1 MIVAFDLSG
10 VFFNNGMKIAVAE
23 ISRAYN
29 LNPKD
34 VEFVLDGSFARK
46 YRTGLESP
54 EAYWRRAKERLKA
67 GDIGRIRG
75 IFFNSYHPHRKTI
88 TFIEKLRKKGIKT
101 AYISNNPEDRTIYLD
116 RKFSFLSL
124 FDFGLCSFEAH
135 VWKPEKEIYRKF
147 LEKFSLRPD
156 QVIYIDDKEDNL
168 GPAAGLGMKTIL
180 FRDIG
185 QLEEDLKKAG
195 LKF

>member
-10 VFFNNGMKIAVAE
+10 VFFNNGMKVAVAG
-23 ISRAYN
+23 ISSRHG
-29 LNPKD
+29 LKPKD

-67 GDIGRIRG
+67 EDIGKIRD
-75 IFFNSYHPHRKTI
+75 IFFNAYHPHRKTVE
-88 TFIEKLRKKGIKT
+88 FIMRLRKKGIKT
-101 AYISNNPEDRTIYLD
+101 AYISNSPEDRTIYLD

-124 FDFGLCSFEAH
+124 FDFGICSFEAH
-135 VWKPEKEIYRKF
+135 AWKPEKKIYQKF

-168 GPAAGLGMKTIL
+168 GPAAGLGMKTML
-180 FRDIG
+180 FRDIR
-185 QLEEDLKKAG
+185 QLEGDLKKAG
-195 LKF
+195 LKL

>member
-10 VFFNNGMKIAVAE
+10 VFFNNGMRVAVAE
-23 ISRAYN
+23 ISRAYS

-46 YRTGLESP
+46 YRTGLESS
-54 EAYWRRAKERLKA
+54 EAYWKRAKACLKA
-67 GDIGRIRG
+67 EDIGKIRD
-75 IFFNSYHPHRKTI
+75 IFFNSYHPHGKTI
-88 TFIEKLRKKGIKT
+88 SFIGKLRERGTKT
-101 AYISNNPEDRTIYLD
+101 AYISNSPEDRTIYLD
-116 RKFSFLSL
+116 RKFGFLSM

-135 VWKPEKEIYRKF
+135 AWKPEKEICQKF
-147 LEKFSLRPD
+147 LQKFSLRPN
-156 QVIYIDDKEDNL
+156 QVIYIDDKNDNL

-180 FRDIG
+180 FRNIR